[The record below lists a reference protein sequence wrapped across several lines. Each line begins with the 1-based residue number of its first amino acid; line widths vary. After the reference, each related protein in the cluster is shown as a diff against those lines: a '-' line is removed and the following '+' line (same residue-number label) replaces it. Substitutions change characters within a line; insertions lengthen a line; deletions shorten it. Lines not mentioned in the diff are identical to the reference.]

1 MAGGRGMGW
10 AGSSSEV
17 DVDMTASEALARELQ
32 QEEYAS
38 SGQRGGR
45 AQDWGFA
52 ASSSDDDTVQPQ
64 AGPSAANGAL
74 PKQRKEQLPAVK
86 KPFVPPRPLPHG
98 AVLLPAEAAAP
109 EEMVLSS
116 SASDDSSVLVEDPDE
131 DTEEDSQGNPLTKFA
146 SGAPPTLGRSLA
158 RPAPVSADTSESPA
172 RTSRKR
178 GGPPFDTSLDPSY
191 PSWEA
196 PPAFH
201 ITNHAPMRHP
211 GPPHMA
217 RKPRAE
223 MTAQERIGV
232 EQVKKR
238 VEKQKVLREAR
249 EGGAAWEWGWEL
261 LQGKGKQRAREDFE
275 PTDLQ
280 AVEFFPFADY
290 EELRFMEGVFAV
302 CGGDTVE
309 VLRVP
314 HACSS
319 SAPYERLA
327 SATSPSYP
335 GGSATEESFTTLS
348 WSINLN
354 SQPPTPMLA
363 VAGKGRQIE
372 VFFLGRK
379 RTGEWVLHHDRTIP
393 GHGGA
398 ITSVH
403 FHPTHP
409 HLLVSSSLDYT
420 LRFHDACAKGGSNR
434 EAYETVLRQVG
445 SKKSFALREGLL
457 LRRRRVKGELLAMA
471 GVGEDG
477 HGKGVVSC
485 DFHPTLPLLVSA
497 GMDAG
502 IRIWHL
508 PSALLA
514 QTPSLSSPRPSTP
527 PPLPREPLL
536 LPSPLFSSRA
546 IHPGQWPTSVRF
558 LGTRSVTL
566 ATSAPVTHAEARFQP
581 RKCVRVWQPT
591 ELDLPSPPSRSASS
605 SFAAPSSAA
614 VDWREKHP
622 ATGNVPTP
630 ARTGAKARP
639 SGVYR
644 VLKEI
649 VLEGQDCIFDIFGLY
664 LPRAPT
670 GGEDVGVPDPLLV
683 VPATTSAL
691 GGEGLYFF
699 RPFAVANPSLPVAQK
714 SGGAGN
720 HRSGSN
726 GSRGGTP
733 AGGGGGTPLS
743 RSGSLPSGVP
753 SKLSHQLG
761 ALDLSGPP
769 PTGHGTSN
777 SQSLLPRARRAAAEA
792 LAFPPDRDR
801 LMHDFHPRLFPSSI
815 SPVPLRPEDGEAM
828 DADSEKERRDPE
840 NAEGRWDRA
849 WHLRGVAVDPGGA
862 RAVVGVGTGGVTVWR
877 RMTKG

>member
-1 MAGGRGMGW
+1 
-10 AGSSSEV
+10 
-17 DVDMTASEALARELQ
+17 MTASEALARELQ

-302 CGGDTVE
+302 CGGDT
-309 VLRVP
+309 
-314 HACSS
+314 
-319 SAPYERLA
+319 
-327 SATSPSYP
+327 
-335 GGSATEESFTTLS
+335 ATEESFTTLS

-434 EAYETVLRQVG
+434 EAYETVLRQ
-445 SKKSFALREGLL
+445 
-457 LRRRRVKGELLAMA
+457 
-471 GVGEDG
+471 
-477 HGKGVVSC
+477 

-581 RKCVRVWQPT
+581 RN
-591 ELDLPSPPSRSASS
+591 ASS